1 MYQDNYKV
9 IVKRF
14 LLCCVA
20 AVAVDHTHLYKDTCR
35 TMDPILGMAL
45 EEVVTMETVEVGDME
60 EDTVGGTV
68 REVEEAWS
76 VLKNGTNLRLA
87 MKGLKG
93 EVISN

>member
-1 MYQDNYKV
+1 
-9 IVKRF
+9 
-14 LLCCVA
+14 
-20 AVAVDHTHLYKDTCR
+20 
-35 TMDPILGMAL
+35 MDPILGMAL